1 MALSIPIVSEFDG
14 KGIEKAVKEFKS
26 LETAGEKANF
36 ALQKAAVPAAA
47 AIAGIAAGLGFAAK
61 AAIEDAEAQD
71 QLAGVLKRSALA
83 TDEVIASNEEFIS
96 TLSRATATAD
106 DQLRPALSSLVTA
119 TGSLELSQQL
129 LTQSQDIAI
138 STNNE
143 LSVVVDAVS
152 KAYNGNMKGLKA
164 LDPSLMEVIKSGAS
178 FNDVMATL
186 AATTG
191 GAATDAANTA
201 AGKMRGLKISLDE
214 AKESIGAAL
223 LPTIEKLLP
232 VIQNMAYWF
241 EANTGLVLKIIGA
254 VGALSAT
261 LLLYNGIV
269 KTVTLAN
276 AIFNAT
282 LAANPIGALTILIG
296 GTIAAM
302 VYLEQKTNALSESWG
317 RFGAVLRLVLG
328 PLYDVV
334 ALAGKLG
341 LIDKI
346 SLPSL
351 PTYTPPSTSSSTLP
365 PALRYAPP
373 NMSVPSISIPSVTTP
388 SAGGSGGGGGGG
400 SIGGGGGGVGGGG
413 GLVTIQNTTPAL
425 TTFGNAER
433 IGARGDTITVNV
445 NGGISTSAQIGQAV
459 YNSLLQ
465 YKQVYGPL
473 DAIAS

>member
-1 MALSIPIVSEFDG
+1 
-14 KGIEKAVKEFKS
+14 
-26 LETAGEKANF
+26 
-36 ALQKAAVPAAA
+36 
-47 AIAGIAAGLGFAAK
+47 
-61 AAIEDAEAQD
+61 
-71 QLAGVLKRSALA
+71 
-83 TDEVIASNEEFIS
+83 
-96 TLSRATATAD
+96 
-106 DQLRPALSSLVTA
+106 
-119 TGSLELSQQL
+119 LSQQL

-138 STNNE
+138 STGNE

-164 LDPSLMEVIKSGAS
+164 LDPSLMDVIKSGAS
-178 FNDVMATL
+178 FNDVMSTL

-201 AGKMRGLKISLDE
+201 AGKMRGLKISMDE

-254 VGALSAT
+254 VALLSST

-269 KTVTLAN
+269 KAVTLAN
-276 AIFNAT
+276 AIFNTT

-296 GTIAAM
+296 GAIAAM

-317 RFGAVLRLVLG
+317 RFGVVLRAVLG

-351 PTYTPPSTSSSTLP
+351 PTYTPPSTSGSTLP

-373 NMSVPSISIPSVTTP
+373 NVTIPSIATPTIPTGS
-388 SAGGSGGGGGGG
+388 GGNGGGGG
-400 SIGGGGGGVGGGG
+400 IGGGGGGIGGGG

-433 IGARGDTITVNV
+433 IAGRGDTITVNV